1 MPRGSEA
8 PRPVSQIPIVEPDAV
23 GLAAAYRAIADGL
36 LVGLPTETVYGLA
49 ADARNP
55 EAVARVFAV
64 KNRPKF
70 NPLIAH
76 VRSTAD
82 AHREGQFDERAE
94 ALARALW
101 PGPLT
106 LVLPVSEGGSVCEL
120 ARAGLDTIALRVPA
134 HRISRDLLAACDRP
148 LAAPSANPSGRL
160 SPTAAA
166 DVAAELQSD
175 DVAMIL
181 DGGPS
186 KHGIESTIVASLPGQ
201 PLRLLRAG
209 AIGRARIEAVAGEKL
224 ANPED
229 RAIAAPGQ
237 IASHYAPAAKV
248 RLNAS
253 TAAENEILLGFG
265 PDTPAGAPNLSPGG
279 DTTEAAANLF
289 RVLREL
295 DALGPDTIAV
305 MPIPES
311 GLGEAINDRLRRA
324 AAPRG
329 D

>member
-1 MPRGSEA
+1 MP
-8 PRPVSQIPIVEPDAV
+8 QIPIIEPDAV
-23 GLAAAYRAIADGL
+23 GLAAAYRAVADGL

-64 KNRPKF
+64 KSRPKF

-106 LVLPVSEGGSVCEL
+106 LVLPVSESGSVCEL

-160 SPTAAA
+160 SPTAGRGRPRRNLR
-166 DVAAELQSD
+166 V
-175 DVAMIL
+175 
-181 DGGPS
+181 
-186 KHGIESTIVASLPGQ
+186 TTLP
-201 PLRLLRAG
+201 
-209 AIGRARIEAVAGEKL
+209 
-224 ANPED
+224 
-229 RAIAAPGQ
+229 
-237 IASHYAPAAKV
+237 
-248 RLNAS
+248 
-253 TAAENEILLGFG
+253 
-265 PDTPAGAPNLSPGG
+265 
-279 DTTEAAANLF
+279 
-289 RVLREL
+289 
-295 DALGPDTIAV
+295 
-305 MPIPES
+305 
-311 GLGEAINDRLRRA
+311 
-324 AAPRG
+324 
-329 D
+329 